1 MATPVYI
8 FRRTRPF
15 PMRIKALLLV
25 LAITF
30 TCAAPPAARAN
41 DEVNFDYFYGALQD
55 QGDWFGTE
63 QYGFVFQPRAA
74 AGTESWRPYSD
85 GYWSFTD
92 DGWTW
97 VSYEDF
103 GWATYH
109 YGRWAKLADV
119 GWVWV
124 PGYEWAPAWVSWR
137 TSPRDAETTPDVASS
152 ALVEDT
158 DSDYIGW
165 APLPPEAILDAS
177 VGIASDVDA
186 TYDIGPANYCFV
198 PTRYFGAPVLVAV
211 ILAPQQNIFF
221 IGRTQNVTHCYYAGG
236 RRLPWIYCGGPRF
249 ASLYRRVERPIPR
262 LVIERRAPAAFGT
275 HSTNAP
281 GLRPPMQVIRGNTL
295 QVAAPRVIPPQG
307 VAPTVVGIPRQAS
320 PLRPATVKAE
330 IARAERVRGWNA
342 PGIQPQVVQAAR
354 DQVRREATQV
364 PPRAAVLA
372 ATPQPNAGRVA
383 VPSVASAPTPPTATG
398 VAPRSQPVPPFMRV
412 APSTLAAA
420 PRVSRPPDSAQ
431 DVPSSE
437 VARSDGSHQQDLA
450 ELKKRE
456 AARQAQQAAVEQQRR
471 AEAAREKQLLQQQAA
486 DLDRRQRLIAEQQ
499 QRRPDIQQQ
508 QRDAVDQQ
516 NAMRQQQI
524 DAQRRAEAEARARQ
538 REQREQQG
546 EQQRQAQAA
555 AQAQRQQQVDAQRQV
570 QVDRQREIQAA
581 AQARAQAQ
589 TQAQAQA
596 QAEAQRRAADA
607 GRRSDAPK
615 GAQPTPSP

>member
-1 MATPVYI
+1 MR
-8 FRRTRPF
+8 FR
-15 PMRIKALLLV
+15 ILLALLVFLS
-25 LAITF
+25 
-30 TCAAPPAARAN
+30 AAVPRTARAD
-41 DEVNFDYFYGALQD
+41 DEVNFDYFYGALQH

-63 QYGFVFQPRAA
+63 QYGFVFQPHAAA
-74 AGTESWRPYSD
+74 AGESWRPYSD

-97 VSYEDF
+97 VSYEEF

-109 YGRWAKLADV
+109 YGRWAKLADI

-137 TSPRDAETTPDVASS
+137 TSPRDAEGEPDVASS
-152 ALVEDT
+152 KATAEI

-165 APLPPEAILDAS
+165 APLPPEATLEGSD
-177 VGIASDVDA
+177 GIASDVDA
-186 TYDIGPANYCFV
+186 TYDIGPASYCFV

-211 ILAPQQNIFF
+211 ILAPAQNIFF
-221 IGRTQNVTHCYYAGG
+221 IGRTRNVTHCYYAGG

-249 ASLYRRVERPIPR
+249 DSLHRRVERPIPR
-262 LVIERRAPAAFGT
+262 LVIDRRAPAAFAT
-275 HSTNAP
+275 HSTNSP

-307 VAPTVVGIPRQAS
+307 VAPAVVGIPRQAS
-320 PLRPATVKAE
+320 PLRPTTIKAE
-330 IARAERVRGWNA
+330 IARADRVRGWNA
-342 PGIQPQVVQAAR
+342 PGIQPQVMQAAR
-354 DQVRREATQV
+354 DQVKREAGNV
-364 PPRAAVLA
+364 PPRTVVSGP
-372 ATPQPNAGRVA
+372 TPPPNAGRVA
-383 VPSVASAPTPPTATG
+383 APTVASAPNPPTATD

-412 APSTLAAA
+412 APGAVAGA
-420 PRVSRPPDSAQ
+420 PRVSRPPDPVQ
-431 DVPSSE
+431 PVPPGDVMPGDDARQQS
-437 VARSDGSHQQDLA
+437 VAD
-450 ELKKRE
+450 LKKRE
-456 AARQAQQAAVEQQRR
+456 AARQAQQATVEEQRR
-471 AEAAREKQLLQQQAA
+471 AEAARDKQLLLQQQAA

-499 QRRPDIQQQ
+499 RRGPDIQQQ
-508 QRDAVDQQ
+508 QREAVDQQ

-555 AQAQRQQQVDAQRQV
+555 AQAQRQQQVEAQRQV

-589 TQAQAQA
+589 AQAQA
-596 QAEAQRRAADA
+596 QADAQRRAADA
-607 GRRSDAPK
+607 NRRTDTSK